1 MLSILSWK
9 SSLTKPI
16 AKWRNKLWC
25 LCLDWDLTS
34 KKLMIGP
41 ILMYYFPDHLVPE
54 RKCAASRFLLA
65 FCRTV
70 VDAINIITAANNDI
84 IQFVSKFI
92 LFVTIYK
99 IVKKLYDSLFNM
111 LCAYTYIIHFKKYL
125 ILLHHH
131 NLSFHTHSMHY

>member
-1 MLSILSWK
+1 
-9 SSLTKPI
+9 
-16 AKWRNKLWC
+16 
-25 LCLDWDLTS
+25 
-34 KKLMIGP
+34 
-41 ILMYYFPDHLVPE
+41 MYYFPDHLVPE
-54 RKCAASRFLLA
+54 RKCAASRFLSA

-111 LCAYTYIIHFKKYL
+111 LCAYI
-125 ILLHHH
+125 
-131 NLSFHTHSMHY
+131 

>member
-1 MLSILSWK
+1 
-9 SSLTKPI
+9 
-16 AKWRNKLWC
+16 
-25 LCLDWDLTS
+25 
-34 KKLMIGP
+34 
-41 ILMYYFPDHLVPE
+41 MYYFPDHLVPE

-99 IVKKLYDSLFNM
+99 IVKK
-111 LCAYTYIIHFKKYL
+111 IE
-125 ILLHHH
+125 
-131 NLSFHTHSMHY
+131 

>member
-1 MLSILSWK
+1 MGSQLST
-9 SSLTKPI
+9 SLKANPYQDIKGRLCFYTRCLNDTFPLRKCSV
-16 AKWRNKLWC
+16 KVKRLWY
-25 LCLDWDLTS
+25 LCLNWDLSS
-34 KKLMIGP
+34 KKLLIGP

-54 RKCAASRFLLA
+54 RKCAASRFLSA

-92 LFVTIYK
+92 LFVAIYK

-111 LCAYTYIIHFKKYL
+111 LCAYI
-125 ILLHHH
+125 
-131 NLSFHTHSMHY
+131 